1 MKIKQVLIEFA
12 RIVVGLTFVA
22 SGILK
27 GIDPI
32 GLDIKVHDVLTTVF
46 GVTNL
51 RIIDLSWLM
60 AYTLIVL
67 EFCIGAFLLMG
78 IYRRLASRLVFLS
91 LIFFTLFTGYA
102 FFTNSMPDCGC
113 FGDALKLTPFESFL
127 KNLLLLPLSALLV
140 YYALDIRHLYSKR
153 EQWLPAFFA
162 FSGITYFVYANAT
175 DLPMIDFRPYKV
187 GYNIR
192 EKIHKADSVYQEEL
206 NKHTRYVY
214 ERNGVK
220 QSFAVDS
227 LPDETWS
234 YVELQ
239 QSEHLLTL
247 RPMDYS
253 LLILTPEGEDV
264 TQSILNDTLGVFL
277 FISPD
282 WSKAKQSNYE
292 AINALYEHL
301 KRQGIKFYSL
311 SPTKADS
318 EAEWRYQ
325 TGAKYPNLFVDAST
339 LKTMIR
345 SNPGLIVLKK
355 GRIMSKLSPLHFPK
369 TEDVASFAYM
379 QLEFLQTRFPYGR
392 IIPLMVWSFLLLAGL
407 IRRSLRWLRV
417 GVYLSNKEGK
427 K

>member
-1 MKIKQVLIEFA
+1 MKFRSISIELG
-12 RIVVGLTFVA
+12 RLVVALTFII

-27 GIDPI
+27 GVDPV
-32 GLDIKVHDVLTTVF
+32 GLEIKIHDVITTVF
-46 GVTNL
+46 GIANTS
-51 RIIDLSWLM
+51 IIDLSWVV
-60 AYTLIVL
+60 AYALIVL

-78 IYRRLASRLVFLS
+78 IYRRLASRLAFLS
-91 LIFFTLFTGYA
+91 LLFFTLFTGYT
-102 FFTNSMPDCGC
+102 FFTGSVPDCGC
-113 FGDALKLTPFESFL
+113 FGDAFKLSPFESFI
-127 KNLLLLPLSALLV
+127 KNLVLLPISAWLV
-140 YYALDIRHLYSKR
+140 FCALEIKHLYSKR

-162 FSGITYFVYANAT
+162 FAGISYFVYVNAV
-175 DLPMIDFRPYKV
+175 DLPIIDFRPYKV
-187 GYNIR
+187 GHNIR
-192 EKIHKADSVYQEEL
+192 ERIQKADSIYQAEL
-206 NKHTRYVY
+206 NANTKYIY
-214 ERNGVK
+214 ERDGQQRAFV
-220 QSFAVDS
+220 VDS
-227 LPDETWS
+227 LPDDTWHF
-234 YVELQ
+234 VKVQ
-239 QSEHLLTL
+239 QAEHLATL
-247 RPMDYS
+247 RPMDYN

-264 TQSILNDTLGVFL
+264 TQEILTDSVGVFL
-277 FISPD
+277 FVSPD

-292 AINALYEHL
+292 GINALYEYL

-379 QLEFLQTRFPYGR
+379 QLEYLQTRFPYGR

-407 IRRSLRWLRV
+407 IRRALRWLRV
-417 GVYLSNKEGK
+417 AVYLNNKPQK
-427 K
+427 